1 MEVFKFGGASVKDAK
16 AIENVAEIV
25 SSTESKQLI
34 VVVSAMGKTTNLLE
48 LLANA
53 YFEGKDTQI
62 YVSEF
67 KAFHQNIIEE
77 LQIQDLSGINTV
89 YQQMAYKLALPKSDN
104 YHFEYDQ
111 IVSFGEV
118 LSTKI
123 IAQYLKEKKINAKW
137 FDAREVIKTNNKWRE
152 AKVDWDLTQEK
163 FETVLKPIL
172 EKDIAVTQGFIGST
186 LTNHTTTLGREGSD
200 FSAAILAYVADAKS
214 VTIWKDVPG
223 MLNADPK
230 YFNGTVLLKQ
240 ISFKEAIELAYYG
253 ASVIHPKTIQPLKN
267 KGIPLH
273 IKSFIKPYLEGT
285 VVQSLT
291 DYDEHI
297 ASFIF
302 KPNQILFS
310 ITPKDFSF
318 IIEENL
324 KDIFAILAD
333 ENVRVNLMQNSA
345 VSFSFLI
352 DNKYNLDQLITH
364 FKEDYMVKY
373 NDKVELLTIRHFNDK
388 VVDKLTKGKEI
399 LLEQKTRQT
408 ARFVL
413 K

>member
-1 MEVFKFGGASVKDAK
+1 M
-16 AIENVAEIV
+16 
-25 SSTESKQLI
+25 
-34 VVVSAMGKTTNLLE
+34 
-48 LLANA
+48 
-53 YFEGKDTQI
+53 
-62 YVSEF
+62 
-67 KAFHQNIIEE
+67 
-77 LQIQDLSGINTV
+77 
-89 YQQMAYKLALPKSDN
+89 
-104 YHFEYDQ
+104 
-111 IVSFGEV
+111 
-118 LSTKI
+118 
-123 IAQYLKEKKINAKW
+123 
-137 FDAREVIKTNNKWRE
+137 IKTNNKWRE